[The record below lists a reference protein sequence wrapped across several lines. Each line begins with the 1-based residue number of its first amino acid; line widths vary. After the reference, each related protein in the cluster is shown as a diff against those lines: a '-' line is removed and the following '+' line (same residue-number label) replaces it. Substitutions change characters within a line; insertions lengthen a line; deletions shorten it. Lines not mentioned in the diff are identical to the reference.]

1 MAREI
6 PPILQLVLKQI
17 IQAQNSDRKT
27 WNRLIQAYARLM
39 KRLEPYVKAVEV
51 VVKDNPDI
59 TRVKIQRTPE
69 YIELMGALTSEVDD
83 FSRFAKVEI
92 EAATNES
99 VMLAL
104 AHLRQTYKELGY
116 TNVSIQPPDAGQFL
130 ADYLLANGPLMGR
143 IKLWAGHSADQVK
156 KMIIEGV
163 GLGRNPRAISAD
175 IRKALGVGLS
185 DALRTTRTAQL
196 WSYREATRANY
207 LANSDIVKGWIWFA
221 ALDERT
227 CMSCMAMHGTVHPL
241 TEALNDHHNGR
252 CAMLPQ
258 IEGVDYGLDDAQAW
272 FDAQTEDAKRAQ
284 MGAAKYDAYTAGQFQ
299 FSQLSK
305 IREDEVYGTMR
316 VETPLKELVNEQR

>member
-17 IQAQNSDRKT
+17 IQAQNSDRKA
-27 WNRLIQAYARLM
+27 WARLIEAYMRLI
-39 KRLEPYVKAVEV
+39 KRLEPYVKAVEI
-51 VVKDNPDI
+51 VVKDNPNI

-69 YIELMGALTSEVDD
+69 YAELIGALTSEVDD

-92 EAATNES
+92 ESATQES

-116 TNVSIQPPDAGQFL
+116 TNISIQPPDAGQFL
-130 ADYLLANGPLMGR
+130 ADYLRADGPLMGR
-143 IKLWAGHSADQVK
+143 IKLWAGHTADQVK
-156 KMIIEGV
+156 QMILEGV
-163 GLGRNPRAISAD
+163 GLGRNPRAIAYD

-221 ALDERT
+221 TLDERT

-252 CAMLPQ
+252 CAMLPLLD
-258 IEGVDYGLDDAQAW
+258 GVDYGLDDAKAW
-272 FDAQTEDAKRAQ
+272 FDAQPEPAKQAQ
-284 MGAAKYDAYTAGQFQ
+284 MGRAKYDAYTAGQFQ

-305 IREDEVYGTMR
+305 IREDEVYGSMR
-316 VETPLKELVNEQR
+316 VETPLKELINEQR